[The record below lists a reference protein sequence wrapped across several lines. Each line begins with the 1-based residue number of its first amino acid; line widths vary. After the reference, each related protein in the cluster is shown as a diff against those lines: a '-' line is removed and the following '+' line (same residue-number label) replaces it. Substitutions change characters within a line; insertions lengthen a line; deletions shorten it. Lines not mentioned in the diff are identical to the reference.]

1 MIVTFTL
8 RIKPKVFEMPVL
20 YKQNAPIIKD
30 LEIRQLQ
37 NNSCN
42 VAIAWERGGG
52 VVKFFFENV
61 SLICILK

>member
-1 MIVTFTL
+1 
-8 RIKPKVFEMPVL
+8 MPVL

-42 VAIAWERGGG
+42 VAITWGRGGG
-52 VVKFFFENV
+52 VVKFFENM
-61 SLICILK
+61 SLISILK

>member
-1 MIVTFTL
+1 
-8 RIKPKVFEMPVL
+8 MPVL

-42 VAIAWERGGG
+42 VAITWGRGG
-52 VVKFFFENV
+52 VVKFFQNM
-61 SLICILK
+61 SLNSILK

>member
-1 MIVTFTL
+1 MTRIVAFTL

-20 YKQNAPIIKD
+20 FKQNAPIIKD

-42 VAIAWERGGG
+42 VEITGR
-52 VVKFFFENV
+52 ENS
-61 SLICILK
+61 SLKMQV